1 MPDTIFSQII
11 PLTAA
16 MALPFPVIKGTRLLL
31 AGKPVAHS
39 MVFITTWGIVCFLA
53 LSAAVIWKAL
63 LLEIF
68 GVFVNYTL
76 PEKFSGWMHIILGF
90 VFIGLGVK
98 KLKLVIEQ
106 KGTSASQQSIDITA
120 FSIIKSTVKT
130 ELFKLKNGL
139 LLLLIIHIL
148 LSSEMT
154 YNQSLIASGMISIT
168 AMIWVSMPL
177 LVYFWTGRQRDAVL
191 EALKQWLIAN
201 NATLIIFLYL
211 FIGISVLSSGI
222 GELIPELLEVVF
234 EAVV

>member
-1 MPDTIFSQII
+1 M
-11 PLTAA
+11 
-16 MALPFPVIKGTRLLL
+16 
-31 AGKPVAHS
+31 
-39 MVFITTWGIVCFLA
+39 
-53 LSAAVIWKAL
+53 
-63 LLEIF
+63 
-68 GVFVNYTL
+68 
-76 PEKFSGWMHIILGF
+76 
-90 VFIGLGVK
+90 
-98 KLKLVIEQ
+98 
-106 KGTSASQQSIDITA
+106 
-120 FSIIKSTVKT
+120 
-130 ELFKLKNGL
+130 FKLKNGL

-154 YNQSLIASGMISIT
+154 YRQSVIASGMISVT

-177 LVYFWTGRQRDAVL
+177 LVYVWTGRQRDAVL